1 MPLTDRIKT
10 TIENIK
16 NMPLNRKLALAGLV
30 VIVFA
35 MLLTLLLWLP
45 KQDYQILYTNLT
57 SEDAGNVINKL
68 KEKKV
73 PYQVKDNAIYVPS
86 DKVHELRLELA
97 AQGIPSGG
105 GVGFEI
111 FDKTQIGLTEFSQRV
126 NYIRALQGE
135 LQRTIK
141 QLQEV
146 DQVRVHIAIP
156 EKTIFTEKE
165 DHPTASV
172 VLKLKPGRSLSK
184 EQVSSIIHLVSSS
197 VEGLSPQYVTV
208 VDQYGNLLSAPKD
221 PAQLVDAT
229 QIEYKRNIEKTYEKN
244 IQSMLENI
252 VGKGKAIVRVS
263 ADIDFSKVEKLE
275 EKFDPDTIAI
285 RQEQR
290 MQEKTMGPQT
300 GGIPGVLSNQPGQA
314 AQTTTQS
321 VQSQK
326 QQENINYEVSKTISK
341 ILQSTG
347 QIKKLSVA
355 VLVDGTYKE
364 EKGKKVYVPRSEEE
378 VKKYQELVQAAIGYN
393 KERGDYVI
401 VESMPFEVIPEEKP
415 GIDYI
420 GLAKMI
426 LKYLIPIIIV
436 LLIILFIVKP
446 LIELLKKPVEKKVLE
461 KEVLFISEEAVP
473 SVSERD
479 IKEEIREIAKTNPK
493 KVVAIL
499 REWIS
504 E

>member
-57 SEDAGNVINKL
+57 AEDAGNVINKL

-156 EKTIFTEKE
+156 EKNNFYRKGRPSNSLCCAQTQARQK
-165 DHPTASV
+165 S
-172 VLKLKPGRSLSK
+172 LKRTGLKHNPSCIKQCRRSF
-184 EQVSSIIHLVSSS
+184 SS
-197 VEGLSPQYVTV
+197 VC
-208 VDQYGNLLSAPKD
+208 NC
-221 PAQLVDAT
+221 
-229 QIEYKRNIEKTYEKN
+229 R
-244 IQSMLENI
+244 
-252 VGKGKAIVRVS
+252 
-263 ADIDFSKVEKLE
+263 
-275 EKFDPDTIAI
+275 
-285 RQEQR
+285 
-290 MQEKTMGPQT
+290 
-300 GGIPGVLSNQPGQA
+300 
-314 AQTTTQS
+314 
-321 VQSQK
+321 
-326 QQENINYEVSKTISK
+326 
-341 ILQSTG
+341 
-347 QIKKLSVA
+347 
-355 VLVDGTYKE
+355 
-364 EKGKKVYVPRSEEE
+364 
-378 VKKYQELVQAAIGYN
+378 
-393 KERGDYVI
+393 
-401 VESMPFEVIPEEKP
+401 
-415 GIDYI
+415 
-420 GLAKMI
+420 
-426 LKYLIPIIIV
+426 
-436 LLIILFIVKP
+436 
-446 LIELLKKPVEKKVLE
+446 
-461 KEVLFISEEAVP
+461 
-473 SVSERD
+473 
-479 IKEEIREIAKTNPK
+479 
-493 KVVAIL
+493 
-499 REWIS
+499 
-504 E
+504 

>member
-1 MPLTDRIKT
+1 MPAIDRIKT
-10 TIENIK
+10 ALENIK
-16 NMPLNRKLALAGLV
+16 NMPASRKLALAGV
-30 VIVFA
+30 AVIVFA
-35 MLLTLLLWLP
+35 IVFTLILWLP
-45 KQDYQILYTNLT
+45 KQDYQVLYSNL
-57 SEDAGNVINKL
+57 SAEDAGNVINKL

-86 DKVHELRLELA
+86 DKVYELRLELA
-97 AQGIPSGG
+97 AHGIPSGG

-111 FDKTQIGLTEFSQRV
+111 FDKTQIGLTEFSQRI

-146 DQVRVHIAIP
+146 SEARVHIAIP

-172 VLKLKPGRSLSK
+172 VLKLKPGRTLTK
-184 EQVSSIIHLVSSS
+184 EQVSSIVHLVSSS

-208 VDQYGNLLSAPKD
+208 IDQYGNLLSAPKD
-221 PAQLVDAT
+221 PTQLVEAS

-244 IQSMLENI
+244 LQSMLENI

-263 ADIDFSKVEKLE
+263 ADIDFSKVEKVE
-275 EKFDPDTIAI
+275 EKYDPDTIAI

-290 MQEKTMGPQT
+290 SQEKTMSPQP

-314 AQTTTQS
+314 PGATTQA

-326 QQENINYEVSKTISK
+326 QQESINYEVSKSISK

-347 QIKKLSVA
+347 QIKKISVA
-355 VLVDGTYKE
+355 VLVDGTYRE

-378 VKKYQELVQAAIGYN
+378 IKKYQELVQAAIGYN

-420 GLAKMI
+420 GIAKTV
-426 LKYLIPIIIV
+426 LKYLIPLIIV
-436 LLIILFIVKP
+436 ALIILFVVKP
-446 LIELLKKPVEKKVLE
+446 LIELLKKPVEEKVKKEIV
-461 KEVLFISEEAVP
+461 ISEEAVP
-473 SVSERD
+473 PRVERD
-479 IKEEIREIAKTNPK
+479 IKEEIRQIAKINPK